1 MESLKLLEGACD
13 LHIHAGPSMFARVV
27 DALQAAEQAR
37 DAGMKAIV
45 LKNHHEG
52 SMGKA
57 TIVKRVVE
65 GVEVFGSIV
74 LNYAAGGLN
83 PFAVDSAIKLGAK
96 IIFMPTVD
104 ARNHIQFYGVGQYGK
119 KMQLT
124 SALPKA
130 YEHVQGITILKDD
143 GELDPAV
150 TEILVLIADADI
162 ALATCHLS
170 IPELKRLVSEA
181 IKTGVKKIIV
191 SHVNFEVPNI
201 PIEDQV
207 QLAEM
212 GAHIEHAFMS
222 MLPPWQCVNVDQMA
236 ERIRRVGPEHCILS
250 SDCGKLAG
258 PAPVE
263 GLRMLYRLLLEGGI
277 SEKEIELMS
286 HTNPSKLLNI

>member
-1 MESLKLLEGACD
+1 
-13 LHIHAGPSMFARVV
+13 MFARVV

-37 DAGMKAIV
+37 DAGMKAII

-65 GVEVFGSIV
+65 GVDVFGSIV

-96 IIFMPTVD
+96 VIFMPTVD

-130 YEHVQGITILKDD
+130 YEHVQGITILKED
-143 GELDPAV
+143 GELDPAIA
-150 TEILVLIADADI
+150 EILELIADADI
-162 ALATCHLS
+162 ALATCHLF
-170 IPELKRLVSEA
+170 IPEIKRLVSEA
-181 IKTGVKKIIV
+181 NKTGVKKIIV
-191 SHVNFEVPNI
+191 SHVNFEVPNL

-212 GAHIEHAFMS
+212 GAYIEHAFMS
-222 MLPPWQCVNVDQMA
+222 MLPPWQCLNVDQMV
-236 ERIRRVGPEHCILS
+236 ERIMRVGPEHCILS
-250 SDCGKLAG
+250 SDCGKITG
-258 PAPVE
+258 PTPVE
-263 GLRMLYRLLLEGGI
+263 GLRMLFQLLLEGGI
-277 SEKEIELMS
+277 SEKEIEVMS
-286 HTNPSKLLNI
+286 QTNPSKLLNI

>member
-1 MESLKLLEGACD
+1 
-13 LHIHAGPSMFARVV
+13 MFVRVV

-65 GVEVFGSIV
+65 EVEVFGSIV

-143 GELDPAV
+143 DELDPAV
-150 TEILVLIADADI
+150 AEILEMIADADV

-181 IKTGVKKIIV
+181 IKTGVKKVIV

-201 PIEDQV
+201 PIEDQI

-222 MLPPWQCVNVDQMA
+222 MLPPWQCLNVDQMA
-236 ERIRRVGPEHCILS
+236 DRIRRVGPKHCILS
-250 SDCGKLAG
+250 SDCGKITG
-258 PAPVE
+258 PTPVE

-277 SEKEIELMS
+277 SENEIELMS
-286 HTNPSKLLNI
+286 QTNPSKLLNI